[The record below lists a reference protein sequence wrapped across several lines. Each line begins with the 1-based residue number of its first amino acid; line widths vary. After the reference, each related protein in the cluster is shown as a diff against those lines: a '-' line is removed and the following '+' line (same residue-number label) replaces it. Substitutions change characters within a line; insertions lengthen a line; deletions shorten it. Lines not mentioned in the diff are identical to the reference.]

1 MGQSAL
7 IFQYKNINKYKMKF
21 LIPLLVLLASAQA
34 EKHPGKHN
42 HTDIEA
48 LARRLATIIF
58 RRIQETDNIQPI
70 PIQTYFPHP
79 VQSYESQSFNSAA
92 ADPIQTYTAHAAVP
106 VQTYAAEPAVQTYRA
121 EPIQTFGAEPVRTYA
136 AEPVQTYE
144 AEPIQTYE
152 VKPAIQTY

>member
-1 MGQSAL
+1 MGNSAL
-7 IFQYKNINKYKMKF
+7 IIQYKNINKYQDKMKF
-21 LIPLLVLLASAQA
+21 LIPLLVLLATSQA

-79 VQSYESQSFNSAA
+79 VQSYAAKPVNSDA
-92 ADPIQTYTAHAAVP
+92 ADAIQTYTAHAAVP
-106 VQTYAAEPAVQTYRA
+106 VQTYAAEPAVQTYGA
-121 EPIQTFGAEPVRTYA
+121 ETIQTFEAKSVQTYA
-136 AEPVQTYE
+136 A
-144 AEPIQTYE
+144 
-152 VKPAIQTY
+152 

>member
-1 MGQSAL
+1 MGHSAL
-7 IFQYKNINKYKMKF
+7 IIQYKNINKYQDKMKF
-21 LIPLLVLLASAQA
+21 LIPLLVLLATSQA

-79 VQSYESQSFNSAA
+79 VQSYASQPVNSAA

-106 VQTYAAEPAVQTYRA
+106 VQTYRA
-121 EPIQTFGAEPVRTYA
+121 EPIQTFEVEPS
-136 AEPVQTYE
+136 
-144 AEPIQTYE
+144 IQTY
-152 VKPAIQTY
+152 

>member
-21 LIPLLVLLASAQA
+21 LIPLLVLLATSQA

-70 PIQTYFPHP
+70 P
-79 VQSYESQSFNSAA
+79 SQSKAMNINPSTLLQLTLFR
-92 ADPIQTYTAHAAVP
+92 PIQP
-106 VQTYAAEPAVQTYRA
+106 MQRCL
-121 EPIQTFGAEPVRTYA
+121 F
-136 AEPVQTYE
+136 
-144 AEPIQTYE
+144 
-152 VKPAIQTY
+152 KPM